1 MKGPLVWDLPVRLF
15 HWSLAG
21 FFFLA
26 WWLGSDWPGMHTH
39 AGYTVTFLVAFRVL
53 WGFIGTLHARF
64 ADFLAGPGVT
74 FRYLGRLARGRPEPF
89 TGHDPAGALMILGLL
104 VILGITA
111 LSGMSLYAMEG
122 RGPLAG
128 TAIAGWPEVP
138 MVDVH
143 HVASDLAMV
152 LVVVHVL
159 GVLLTS
165 ALTRTNLIRA
175 MISGRKRQA
184 GAAESRKA

>member
-1 MKGPLVWDLPVRLF
+1 MVWDLPVRLF

-26 WWLGSDWPGMHTH
+26 YWLGSDWPAMHTH
-39 AGYTVTFLVAFRVL
+39 AGYTVALLVAFRVL
-53 WGFIGTLHARF
+53 WGFMGTSHARF
-64 ADFLAGPGVT
+64 AGFLATPAET
-74 FRYLGRLARGRPEPF
+74 ACYLLALTRGRAKVYL
-89 TGHDPAGALMILGLL
+89 GHDPAGAGMILTLLAVLL
-104 VILGITA
+104 VTA

-128 TAIAGWPEVP
+128 TWISAWPDRP

-143 HVASDLAMV
+143 HFAADLTLV
-152 LVVVHVL
+152 LVAVHVL

-165 ALTRTNLIRA
+165 AVTRTNLIRA
-175 MISGRKRQA
+175 MITGRKPDA
-184 GAAESRKA
+184 GKHR